1 MAYENAYQESK
12 FCVQKKC
19 KKKTTRKSS
28 GFTGSTYADK
38 EVTLDGDATENVAK
52 LSYLGDVLSSGRR
65 VQKAVTARIRCGWK
79 MFKDIAMVPCQN
91 LCHLS

>member
-1 MAYENAYQESK
+1 MFWHTKMPIKRVN
-12 FCVQKKC
+12 FVC
-19 KKKTTRKSS
+19 KKSS
-28 GFTGSTYADK
+28 GFTGSTYADE

-52 LSYLGDVLSSGRR
+52 SSYLGDVPSSGRR

-79 MFKDIAMVPCQN
+79 MFKDIAMVLCEN